1 MKNTYFTVQ
10 HSEVDFMSA
19 GKTTFTST
27 EIFVNEFSCGTG
39 AVISDSWTH
48 SVFASIVIGTVGQCL
63 GRGCRTSPDQSS
75 KHRAAAGS
83 DRADCSACLTCFTE
97 FNRATSFLPKKT
109 WYLRTWNREC
119 TPMLLPAF

>member
-39 AVISDSWTH
+39 AVIS
-48 SVFASIVIGTVGQCL
+48 VIPGQIL
-63 GRGCRTSPDQSS
+63 Y
-75 KHRAAAGS
+75 
-83 DRADCSACLTCFTE
+83 
-97 FNRATSFLPKKT
+97 LPV
-109 WYLRTWNREC
+109 L
-119 TPMLLPAF
+119 